1 MKYVIEQGND
11 QTTALH
17 YYKYKEKLV
26 ILQSI
31 GIIAIKSKE
40 TRVVTYT
47 CKYFSGHLI
56 SIIHSDMTEL

>member
-1 MKYVIEQGND
+1 M
-11 QTTALH
+11 
-17 YYKYKEKLV
+17 EKLV

-47 CKYFSGHLI
+47 YTYKYSYGHLI
-56 SIIHSDMTEL
+56 PNSSWHGWIIGIKCPLEYLQV